1 MKTVVGYDVF
11 CGSGGRFV
19 KSGKKKCH
27 VISACTGRLNRK
39 LMLQSVGVEFQ
50 RCADLPSRE
59 GLTKDACVT
68 ELY

>member
-1 MKTVVGYDVF
+1 MFFVALE
-11 CGSGGRFV
+11 GGLSSLE
-19 KSGKKKCH
+19 KKKKCH